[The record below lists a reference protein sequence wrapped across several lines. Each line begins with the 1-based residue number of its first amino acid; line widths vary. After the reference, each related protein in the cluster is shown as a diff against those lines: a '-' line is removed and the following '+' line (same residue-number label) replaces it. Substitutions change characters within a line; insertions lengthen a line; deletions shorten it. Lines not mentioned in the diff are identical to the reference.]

1 MLLLKHLI
9 LELAIDTFFESVS
22 LAFSQPT
29 TTATDVHLEE
39 LLAEGIT
46 FVPDSE
52 VDTVLAE
59 MRARGIMV
67 DYSGDQEWDDEG
79 DGWGETW
86 YGIEKTSK

>member
-22 LAFSQPT
+22 LAFSQPPF
-29 TTATDVHLEE
+29 TATDLYLEE
-39 LLAEGIT
+39 LLTEGIT

-52 VDTVLAE
+52 VATVLAE

-67 DYSGDQEWDDEG
+67 DYSGDQEWDDEDGVWG
-79 DGWGETW
+79 DVW